1 MDIKQKKFSWKDI
14 TIAEYYKLLK
24 INELPVEDREPKLVA
39 MLCDVDEDDINKMD
53 FGEFNE
59 IRAGMNTKW
68 LKNIDIEQNKIKT
81 IKLKNVKLI
90 GVYSLYNFSVAQFF
104 DMSNYSENKDT
115 TIEQMIS
122 CLFIPENKEYGE
134 GYDVEEL
141 QKTIRDELD
150 IYTGLGIVNFFIG
163 SMTQSLKNIL
173 DYLQSRAL
181 IKNDKT
187 MMKLDKKIADMC
199 S

>member
-24 INELPVEDREPKLVA
+24 INELPAEDREPKLVA

-134 GYDVEEL
+134 GYDIEEL

-163 SMTQSLKNIL
+163 SMTKSLKNIL

>member
-1 MDIKQKKFSWKDI
+1 MDIRQKKFSWEDI
-14 TIAEYYKLLK
+14 SIAEYYKLLK
-24 INELPVEDREPKLVA
+24 INDLAIEDREPKLVA
-39 MLCDVDEDDINKMD
+39 LLCDVDEDDINKMD
-53 FGEFNE
+53 FSDFNE
-59 IRAGMNTKW
+59 LRSKINTKW
-68 LKNIDIEQNKIKT
+68 LKNLDVDEKKIKS
-81 IKLKNVKLI
+81 IKLKNVKLV

-122 CLFIPENKEYGE
+122 CLFIPEGKEYGE
-134 GYDVEEL
+134 CYDIEEL
-141 QKTIRDELD
+141 QKSIRDELD

-163 SMTQSLKNIL
+163 SMTKSLKNIL
-173 DYLQSRAL
+173 DYLQSRTL

-187 MMKLDKKIADMC
+187 MEKLDKKILDTL